1 MDFKEAIL
9 DAAEKFKKTSN
20 PIRILSNF
28 DADGITAAAILV
40 KAMQRLNKSF
50 SLSIIKQITED
61 YLKELSKEDYKTI
74 IIADM
79 GSGSLSLID
88 KYLKD
93 KNVFILDHHQI
104 ENFETNTKFLNP
116 LKYGINNYKEISASG
131 VCYLFAKA
139 LNEENKD
146 LAHLAIIGA
155 IGDIQEDNGFIGLNK
170 EILEDAKEKIEVKKG
185 LKMFGHQT
193 KPLHK
198 LLMFS
203 TDPYIP
209 GVSGNE
215 SGTLRFLSD
224 IGISIRA
231 DGKFRKL
238 INLGKEE
245 LKKLTSAIIIKRF
258 ENEGENPEDVLGDI
272 YLLKDEE
279 EGSSIKDAREF
290 STLLNASGRLN
301 KSYIGV
307 GVCLNN
313 NKMKKEAIEML
324 DSYKAEIVKYLNWFY
339 ENKENFDHGNFV
351 LINAKDNIKDVFIGV
366 IMSIISR
373 SNIYKEGTTLIGMAY
388 GNKEIKI
395 SSRYSGKGDKSL
407 NELLLK
413 LTSAVGGSA
422 GGHHSAAGGF
432 ISLEKEKEFIEN
444 TKKMLTESFIN

>member
-1 MDFKEAIL
+1 MNFKEAIL
-9 DAAEKFKKTSN
+9 DVANKFKKTTN
-20 PIRILSNF
+20 PIRIVSNF

-50 SLSIIKQITED
+50 SLSIIKQLTENH
-61 YLKELSKEDYKTI
+61 LKELSAEDYKTI
-74 IIADM
+74 VIADM

-88 KYLKD
+88 KYLKG
-93 KNVFILDHHQI
+93 KTVFVLDHHQM
-104 ENFETNTKFLNP
+104 ENFENIGFNLLNP
-116 LKYGINNYKEISASG
+116 LMHGISNYKEISASG

-215 SGTLRFLSD
+215 SGTLKFLSD
-224 IGISIRA
+224 LGINIRA

-245 LKKLTSAIIIKRF
+245 LKKLTSAIIIRRF

-290 STLLNASGRLN
+290 ATLLNASGRLN

-313 NKMKKEAIEML
+313 NKMKTEAIEML
-324 DSYKAEIVKYLNWFY
+324 DSYKSEIVKYLNWFY
-339 ENKENFDHGNFV
+339 DNKDNFDYGNFV

-373 SNIYKEGTTLIGMAY
+373 SNIYKEGTLLIGMAH
-388 GNKEIKI
+388 GNNEIKI
-395 SSRYSGKGDKSL
+395 SSRCSGKGNKNL
-407 NELLLK
+407 NELMLK
-413 LTSAVGGSA
+413 LTSTVGGSA
-422 GGHHSAAGGF
+422 GGHYSAAGGF
-432 ISLEKEKEFIEN
+432 ISLDKEEEFIKH
-444 TKKMLTESFIN
+444 TKKLLSA

>member
-9 DAAEKFKKTSN
+9 DAANKFKKTTN
-20 PIRILSNF
+20 PIRIVSNF

-40 KAMQRLNKSF
+40 KAMQRLDKSF
-50 SLSIIKQITED
+50 SLSIIKQLTED
-61 YLKELSKEDYKTI
+61 NLKELSKEDYKTI

-79 GSGSLSLID
+79 GSGSLSLIN

-93 KNVFILDHHQI
+93 KTVFILDHHQI
-104 ENFETNTKFLNP
+104 ENSNNVTENINFLNP
-116 LKYGINNYKEISASG
+116 LKYGITNYKEISASG
-131 VCYLFAKA
+131 ICYLFAKS
-139 LNEENKD
+139 LNEKNKD
-146 LAHLAIIGA
+146 LAHLATIGA

-185 LKMFGHQT
+185 LKIFGHQT

-215 SGTLRFLSD
+215 SGTLKFLSD
-224 IGISIRA
+224 LGINLRA

-245 LKKLTSAIIIKRF
+245 LRKLTSAIIIKRF
-258 ENEGENPEDVLGDI
+258 ENKGENPEEVLGDI

-279 EGSSIKDAREF
+279 EGSPIKDAREF
-290 STLLNASGRLN
+290 ATLLNASGRLN
-301 KSYIGV
+301 KGYIGI

-313 NKMKKEAIEML
+313 KKMKIEATELL

-339 ENKENFDHGNFV
+339 ENKDSFDYGNFV
-351 LINAKDNIKDVFIGV
+351 LINAKNNIKDVFIGV
-366 IMSIISR
+366 IISIISR
-373 SNIYKEGTTLIGMAY
+373 SNIYKEGTLVIGMAY

-395 SSRYSGKGDKSL
+395 SGRYSGKGNKNL
-407 NELLLK
+407 NELMLN
-413 LTSAVGGSA
+413 LTSLVGGSA

-432 ISLEKEKEFIEN
+432 ISLEKEGEFIEN
-444 TKKMLTESFIN
+444 TKNLLSA